1 MGCTGNWALSKSLA
15 LVASI
20 FWGWLNVVNLAFIL
34 IGYWWILYHSS
45 WAMDFWP
52 SMLER
57 FPQRLLT
64 LLTCC
69 FECRGLREMST
80 PWFRFVARPVSKSQ
94 NGSSW
99 PTMLVDVLVC
109 RGHKS
114 TCLMYYVMKFFIKS
128 PSLRVNQS
136 VWKHVEAILD
146 DIPFKLT

>member
-1 MGCTGNWALSKSLA
+1 LLLFFG
-15 LVASI
+15 
-20 FWGWLNVVNLAFIL
+20 GWLNVVNLAFIL

-45 WAMDFWP
+45 WAMDLWP

-99 PTMLVDVLVC
+99 PTMLVDVLLC

-114 TCLMYYVMKFFIKS
+114 TCLMSIQY
-128 PSLRVNQS
+128 
-136 VWKHVEAILD
+136 
-146 DIPFKLT
+146 